1 MARYPLLS
9 MWVRP
14 RAAICRLVASNG
26 SIATLALSAM
36 AGIYVAKLLTVFVA
50 PGIRVWVHPAAV
62 VLIGAAAGIAGLYVA
77 GALAFLGGWLL
88 GGVAT
93 FGESRRALAWMAIPN
108 SLAVTFLAAAW
119 LALPVFGLPT
129 SPSLAID
136 PLGALVLMLL
146 VSPFGLWGLVVS
158 IRAFGAVQ
166 NFGAFRSALNLGLV
180 GGVLWYAFQALGAE
194 LDARSPSFV
203 MPNDAMLPTLAP
215 FERFR
220 LAASAKRE
228 RGDVV
233 VFARKRHHP
242 HYGIVSDHY
251 VKRVIGLPGDVIGI
265 THGELS
271 INGEPVKRERQGD
284 FAISG
289 ENGQQKAV
297 PRFSELLPNG
307 VSYSVL
313 DSDPDRTLGGQDHTV
328 PPEEYFLLGDNRD
341 NSEDSA
347 ETYIRPPTPA
357 SSPLVHRTR
366 LGSKALL
373 KRDP

>member
-1 MARYPLLS
+1 MARYALLS
-9 MWVRP
+9 MWLRP
-14 RAAICRLVASNG
+14 QAAICRLVASNG
-26 SIATLALSAM
+26 SIATLALAAM
-36 AGIYVAKLLTVFVA
+36 AGIFVAKLLTVFVA
-50 PGIRVWVHPAAV
+50 PGIGVWVHPAAV

-166 NFGAFRSALNLGLV
+166 NFGALRSALNLGLV

-251 VKRVIGLPGDVIGI
+251 VKRIIGLPGDVIGI

-284 FAISG
+284 FTIAG
-289 ENGQQKAV
+289 ENGQQKSV

-313 DSDPDRTLGGQDHTV
+313 DSDTARTLAGQDHTV
-328 PPEEYFLLGDNRD
+328 PPDDYFLLGDNRD

-347 ETYIRPPTPA
+347 ETYLSPPTPA

-366 LGSKALL
+366 LGSTALL
-373 KRDP
+373 KRHP